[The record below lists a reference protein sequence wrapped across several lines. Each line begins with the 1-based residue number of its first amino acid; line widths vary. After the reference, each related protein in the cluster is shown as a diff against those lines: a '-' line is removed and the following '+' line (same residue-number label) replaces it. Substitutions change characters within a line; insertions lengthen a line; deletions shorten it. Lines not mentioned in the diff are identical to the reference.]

1 MKLARV
7 HIKNFRAVEEETL
20 EVGQHTVIIGGNG
33 IGKSCSLKA
42 IEKFFSKNSSVTAED
57 FHNKNV
63 NESIE
68 LTLTFTDF
76 SAEEV
81 EQFNSRIHNEE
92 LVITRLF
99 SLGASSKDNGKYFGR
114 TPRHANFQNVR
125 GADGAVPRRQAYNAL
140 RGQEAYADLPAA
152 TNDAQVSAGMEAWE
166 AAHPE
171 SCELA
176 RDDGQ
181 FFGFS
186 NVGRGLLQKYVS
198 FVFVPAVR
206 DAGADALDKGN
217 TVIGQ
222 LIELLVKTVVQKREE
237 FQAWQ
242 AKTMEEYQE
251 LVKPENIGELGEL
264 STLLSGTLRKFYGDT
279 EVDLA
284 WRPPEEFR
292 IALPAADVAL
302 TEQGYTGPVEGK
314 GHGLQRAFIFTIL
327 QHLAQAIRTSENE
340 IEPND
345 QGEQAAQTSHSLIL
359 AIEEPELYQHPTKQR
374 HIARVLSEISG
385 GKIPG
390 VMNQTQILLCSHS
403 PHFISTERFEQ
414 IRLARRKVTLGQGHG
429 NFALSQVN
437 YEQVCSLLNETL
449 ELEGNNAYTS
459 DSLIAKLHILDPLVA
474 EGFFASVAVLVEGV
488 GDRAALT
495 AVARSRGLD
504 FEARG
509 IALLPVGG
517 KVNIARPHAVFS
529 LFGIPVFALFD
540 SDSNL
545 KPDDR
550 HPEINIGIQRLSLIE
565 EPVEFRTF
573 IGNRVASFETCLEL
587 VLAQELGAEF
597 ETQIDLAQQK
607 YGMARKRLLKSP
619 VSLGEILSG
628 CLAQGAESP
637 TLNEIVD
644 KIAALS

>member
-1 MKLARV
+1 MRLTRV

-33 IGKSCSLKA
+33 IGKSCALKA
-42 IEKFFSKNSSVTAED
+42 IEKFFSKSASVTAED

-63 NESIE
+63 NETIE
-68 LTLTFTDF
+68 ITLAFIDF
-76 SAEEV
+76 SNEELS
-81 EQFNSRIHNEE
+81 QFSSRIHGDEMA
-92 LVITRLF
+92 VTRVF
-99 SLGASSKDNGKYFGR
+99 SIGVSAKDNGKYFGR
-114 TPRHANFQNVR
+114 TPRHPNFQGVR
-125 GADGAVPRRQAYNAL
+125 EVEGAVPRRQAYNAL
-140 RGQEAYADLPAA
+140 RAQETYADLPAA
-152 TNDAQVSAGMEAWE
+152 NTDAQVAAGMEAWE
-166 AAHPE
+166 TAHPDN
-171 SCELA
+171 CELA

-186 NVGRGLLQKYVS
+186 NVGRGVLQKYIS

-206 DAGADALDKGN
+206 DAGADALDKGSS
-217 TVIGQ
+217 VIGQ
-222 LIELLVKTVVQKREE
+222 LIELLVKTVVQKRAE

-242 AKTMEEYQE
+242 AKTMQEYQE

-264 STLLSGTLRKFYGDT
+264 SGLLSGTLKKFYGDT
-279 EVDLA
+279 DVDLA
-284 WRPPEEFR
+284 WRPPDEFR

-327 QHLAQAIRTSENE
+327 QHLAHAVRLNE
-340 IEPND
+340 EVSHD
-345 QGEQAAQTSHSLIL
+345 QNGEAEQTSHSLIL

-374 HIARVLSEISG
+374 HVARVLSEISA

-403 PHFISTERFEQ
+403 PHFISTERFEE
-414 IRLARRKVTLGQGHG
+414 IRLARRKLTLGEGHG
-429 NFALSQVN
+429 KFALSRVDYQ
-437 YEQVCSLLNETL
+437 QVCQLLNETL
-449 ELEGNNAYTS
+449 ALEGNNAYTS

-495 AVARSRGLD
+495 AVARSRGID
-504 FEARG
+504 FESRG

-540 SDSNL
+540 SDANL
-545 KPDDR
+545 KPDDQ

-565 EPVEFRTF
+565 DPSEFRTF
-573 IGNRVASFETCLEL
+573 VGNRVASFETCLEL
-587 VLAQELGAEF
+587 ILADELGAEF
-597 ETQIDLAQQK
+597 EAQIVLAQEK

-619 VSLGEILSG
+619 ISLGEILAG
-628 CLAQGAESP
+628 CLEKGAESA
-637 TLNEIVD
+637 TLNQIVD
-644 KIAALS
+644 KISTLA